1 MRKKLLTMIV
11 ISILAIGNIGC
22 VKEDIN
28 QPISQTEIFMGTP
41 ISITLYD
48 GGNQKILDKVFE
60 KIVEI
65 EDLVS
70 INKEN
75 TEITKLNES
84 AGVEKVKL
92 SNLSY
97 DILKKGIEYSKL
109 SNGSYDITIGPLVK
123 LWSIGLEGA
132 KYQVRMK

>member
-1 MRKKLLTMIV
+1 MRKKLLIMIV

-60 KIVEI
+60 KIV
-65 EDLVS
+65 D
-70 INKEN
+70 
-75 TEITKLNES
+75 
-84 AGVEKVKL
+84 
-92 SNLSY
+92 
-97 DILKKGIEYSKL
+97 
-109 SNGSYDITIGPLVK
+109 
-123 LWSIGLEGA
+123 
-132 KYQVRMK
+132 

>member
-41 ISITLYD
+41 ISIMLYD

-70 INKEN
+70 INKGN

-92 SNLSY
+92 S
-97 DILKKGIEYSKL
+97 
-109 SNGSYDITIGPLVK
+109 SNELN
-123 LWSIGLEGA
+123 
-132 KYQVRMK
+132 QVGQT